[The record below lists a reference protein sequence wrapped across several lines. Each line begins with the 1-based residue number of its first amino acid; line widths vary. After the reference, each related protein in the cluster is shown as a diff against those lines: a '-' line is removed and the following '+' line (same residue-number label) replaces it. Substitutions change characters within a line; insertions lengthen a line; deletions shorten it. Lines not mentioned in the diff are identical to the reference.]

1 MVLNIDPAVLTPRCC
16 CAGVCDGTLVF
27 GCADGTPRRREG
39 DELVVLLRCVSTPS
53 ALHFVAASRL
63 LLSVEPSA
71 DHAAAARLYVGWE
84 RPRDVAAVALALPP
98 TPGADRWLSRAVD
111 ATAPLAVE
119 LPCGAPV
126 RCAAACGAR
135 AELAVAA
142 GGSVHVFS
150 ARVARRS
157 LVVERLA
164 SLNLAM
170 VPRALDLHAGVLAVA
185 STAELLVLAIER
197 RVDAADD
204 DGDATTAE
212 DDGDGADGDAAT
224 GATEEAVEEA
234 AASAPAPTEV
244 AAPAE
249 AEPTAGVVS
258 YFEVPVDEED
268 AGDIVVTLKRR
279 LAAAAAK
286 AAAAAEAERAAAAR
300 AEAARLAAE
309 DDDEERFPRV
319 VPVDELGGEEEGD
332 GAWMPLGPPDA
343 AALVD
348 DSLLVAPVGW
358 MGGDDDD
365 GSDDGAAEIAPL
377 VGCEG
382 GGDGAP
388 ETLHG
393 AEAAR
398 GGHVGALG
406 HVITLPAQ
414 PSTLLPT
421 IPMHEPWAPELPGP
435 TVPTRKQQVALLAPP
450 PPPAASGGSDG
461 WSTAGGAPPAD
472 AAAPSAAAVA
482 EVWCGGGARA
492 ALRWVHHER
501 VDSCFGAHTVTLLSQ
516 RDGDD
521 DVVDGTGD
529 DDGDGER
536 GRRRRRG
543 DAAGAACGSVR
554 RAADRAPARW
564 RRRRRRGPRDATR
577 ALCAL
582 AGGRTVHRLPRA
594 AIAGRTALVV
604 RARRAALAAPPR
616 RSARAPHRRRGGGGR
631 GARPGE
637 RQRRRAGRR
646 RVGGRR
652 GLRRRRRRGA
662 PQPLAPM
669 LLQSTPLAE
678 AATPASPLAAE
689 RRARRCRAASRCC
702 HSPADGRSSLRS
714 PRRPTPAPPRCW
726 RKVARRF
733 ARCGSRALARWRRR
747 CCGRPT
753 SR

>member
-27 GCADGTPRRREG
+27 GCADGTLRRREG

-84 RPRDVAAVALALPP
+84 RPRDVVAVALALPP
-98 TPGADRWLSRAVD
+98 TPGADRWLRRSVD

-185 STAELLVLAIER
+185 STTELLVLAIER

-450 PPPAASGGSDG
+450 PPPVAASGGSDG

-529 DDGDGER
+529 DDGDGESDGDGAATR
-536 GRRRRRG
+536 LVLLAGACDALLIALPLAGGGGGGAGRATLLAHYALSLAGAPCTACLALPSQGVLLSLCARGVQLWPLRPDAPARAASAPRRRWPRGSPRRTPATPRRLQARRRAPSPADARAAATRSDVAPVDAARRGRHTCVAAGGRCAARGGAERHRAAATRQRTGGRLCAPRGGRRRP
-543 DAAGAACGSVR
+543 R
-554 RAADRAPARW
+554 RAA
-564 RRRRRRGPRDATR
+564 
-577 ALCAL
+577 
-582 AGGRTVHRLPRA
+582 GGRSHVASHA
-594 AIAGRTALVV
+594 AV
-604 RARRAALAAPPR
+604 RGLWC
-616 RSARAPHRRRGGGGR
+616 GGGG
-631 GARPGE
+631 AAA
-637 RQRRRAGRR
+637 AG
-646 RVGGRR
+646 
-652 GLRRRRRRGA
+652 
-662 PQPLAPM
+662 
-669 LLQSTPLAE
+669 
-678 AATPASPLAAE
+678 
-689 RRARRCRAASRCC
+689 
-702 HSPADGRSSLRS
+702 
-714 PRRPTPAPPRCW
+714 
-726 RKVARRF
+726 
-733 ARCGSRALARWRRR
+733 
-747 CCGRPT
+747 
-753 SR
+753 